1 MAEAAAP
8 ERLKLRGIT
17 KQFPGCLAND
27 QVDLTLRPGEIHAL
41 LGENGAG
48 KSTLVKI
55 IYGVLRANSGEI
67 LWNGQA
73 VTITSPSQARRLGIA
88 MVFQHFSLFDSM
100 TVAENVALGLDHG
113 AGLSALT
120 AQISEVGR
128 RYGLALAPEQVVH
141 DLSVGE
147 RQRVEIVRC
156 LMQKPRLLIMDE
168 PTSVLTP
175 GEAEALFS
183 TLRQLAN
190 EGCAIL
196 YISHKLQEIRTLC
209 DRATVMRAGRVV
221 ASCNPQQETAYDLA
235 RLMIGADFDQA
246 RKPPGRPRGKA
257 RLQVS
262 GLSLA
267 AAALHSTPITD
278 INFVVATG
286 EILGI
291 AGVAGNGQNTL
302 LAALSGEQPCP
313 GAGNIRI
320 EGQDAGNLGPRRR
333 RRLGLAF
340 VPEERL
346 GHGAVPEMS
355 LADNALLTGYDRQ
368 ELLSRGNIIFARTKD
383 YAQRIVQ
390 SFQVVSGGIGSPA
403 NSLSGGNLQKFIIG
417 RELLQEPKVL
427 VVAHP
432 TWGVDAGAAAAIHTA
447 LLDLASQGTAILVV
461 SQDLDEL
468 LQISDRI
475 AVLSRGQLSEC
486 MVTADADVAR
496 IGLLMGGQ
504 GDGHGTQTKGE
515 RRAAQT

>member
-8 ERLKLRGIT
+8 ARLKLHGIT

-55 IYGVLRANSGEI
+55 IYGVLRANSGDI

-113 AGLSALT
+113 AGLSALA
-120 AQISEVGR
+120 AQIGEVGR

-235 RLMIGADFDQA
+235 RLMIGADFSQA
-246 RKPPGRPRGKA
+246 SKTGSTQFGA
-257 RLQVS
+257 SRLKVRN
-262 GLSLA
+262 LNMA
-267 AAALHSTPITD
+267 ATALHGTD
-278 INFVVATG
+278 IADLEFEVAAG

-302 LAALSGEQPCP
+302 LAALSGEQLADDP
-313 GAGNIRI
+313 ATIEI
-320 EGQDAGNLGPRRR
+320 EGQIAGQLGPRRR

-355 LADNALLTGYDRQ
+355 LIDNALLTGYDRQ
-368 ELLSRGNIIFARTKD
+368 GLLSRGSIMFSRTKD
-383 YAQRIVQ
+383 YAERIVK
-390 SFQVVSGGIGSPA
+390 SFQVVAGGIDA
-403 NSLSGGNLQKFIIG
+403 NAGSLSGGNLQKFIIG
-417 RELLQEPKVL
+417 RELLQQPKVL

-447 LLDLASQGTAILVV
+447 LLELAEQGTAILVV

-475 AVLSRGQLSEC
+475 AVLTAGRLSDC
-486 MVTADADVAR
+486 MVTADADVTQ
-496 IGLLMGGQ
+496 IGLLMGAHVADDLAEP
-504 GDGHGTQTKGE
+504 DGEQRASQT
-515 RRAAQT
+515 